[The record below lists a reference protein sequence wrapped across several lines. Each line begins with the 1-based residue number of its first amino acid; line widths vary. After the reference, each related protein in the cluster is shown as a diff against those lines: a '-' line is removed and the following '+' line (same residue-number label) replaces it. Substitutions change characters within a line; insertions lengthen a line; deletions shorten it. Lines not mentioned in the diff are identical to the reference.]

1 MKTTIRRRVRNAE
14 SERRILDDS
23 SAEYIIL
30 FNGTGTQKGFVNSKL
45 EDKGRAELSLDDV
58 LLDCER
64 YRLVFRDIANA
75 TNERSL
81 IATVIPPGIVCH
93 NKAPVIRPHT
103 IEPSED
109 DLGDSPLHS
118 VFERIFTDRELF
130 TALGLLNS
138 IPFDYLVRTKLDTSM
153 SVYVLEESQMPRLT
167 DGDDWFQ
174 YISERSARLNSYGEA
189 FEEMRNRWEAFLQPQ
204 RGLSEM
210 NFKQRSTPQRFMHTV
225 SNGGRF
231 SISLMISTEYIVH
244 AL

>member
-81 IATVIPPGIVCH
+81 IATVIPLL
-93 NKAPVIRPHT
+93 
-103 IEPSED
+103 E
-109 DLGDSPLHS
+109 LS
-118 VFERIFTDRELF
+118 VT
-130 TALGLLNS
+130 
-138 IPFDYLVRTKLDTSM
+138 TKLRL
-153 SVYVLEESQMPRLT
+153 SVHTPLSQ
-167 DGDDWFQ
+167 
-174 YISERSARLNSYGEA
+174 AR
-189 FEEMRNRWEAFLQPQ
+189 M
-204 RGLSEM
+204 
-210 NFKQRSTPQRFMHTV
+210 T
-225 SNGGRF
+225 
-231 SISLMISTEYIVH
+231 
-244 AL
+244 

>member
-1 MKTTIRRRVRNAE
+1 
-14 SERRILDDS
+14 
-23 SAEYIIL
+23 
-30 FNGTGTQKGFVNSKL
+30 
-45 EDKGRAELSLDDV
+45 
-58 LLDCER
+58 
-64 YRLVFRDIANA
+64 
-75 TNERSL
+75 
-81 IATVIPPGIVCH
+81 
-93 NKAPVIRPHT
+93 
-103 IEPSED
+103 
-109 DLGDSPLHS
+109 
-118 VFERIFTDRELF
+118 
-130 TALGLLNS
+130 
-138 IPFDYLVRTKLDTSM
+138 
-153 SVYVLEESQMPRLT
+153 MPRLT